1 MAKSIISLFALFC
14 ILCSC
19 ATSYKPINP
28 QKLYFNSATVG
39 DNLNYATRSNV
50 LAEAGNERYAKK
62 EIKNSVRLIAVQV
75 VNKSDRDI
83 VLRKDARF
91 YLGDKVVFPIEPE
104 QLKNQVKQPAGLYML
119 WSLLWVVVVKCEN
132 DDCTAIPIPLGVLIG
147 AGNTS
152 KASKANKALLHEL
165 EQNNILDKT
174 IHPGEA
180 VTGLI
185 GVASTGDTALRIE
198 LSK

>member
-1 MAKSIISLFALFC
+1 MSKTTISLLTIVC

-28 QKLYFNSATVG
+28 QKLYFSAATVG
-39 DNLNYATRSNV
+39 DSLNYAVRGNV

-62 EIKNSVRLIAVQV
+62 EIKNNVRLIGVQV
-75 VNKSDRDI
+75 VNKSDHDI

-104 QLKNQVKQPAGLYML
+104 QLKNQLKQPAGLYML
-119 WSLLWVVVVKCEN
+119 WSLLWVVVAKCEN
-132 DDCTAIPIPLGVLIG
+132 DDCNVIPIPLGFLIG
-147 AGNTS
+147 VGNTS

-165 EQNNILDKT
+165 EQNNILDRV

-185 GVASTGDTALRIE
+185 GVAGSGDTPLRIE

>member
-1 MAKSIISLFALFC
+1 MINRTLPIFIFACLF
-14 ILCSC
+14 CSC
-19 ATSYKPINP
+19 ATSYKSINP

-91 YLGDKVVFPIEPE
+91 FLGDKVVFPIEPE
-104 QLKNQVKQPAGLYML
+104 QLKNQLKQPAGLYML
-119 WSLLWVVVVKCEN
+119 WSLLWVVVAKCEN
-132 DDCTAIPIPLGVLIG
+132 DDCNVIPIPLGFLIG
-147 AGNTS
+147 VGNTS
-152 KASKANKALLHEL
+152 KASKANKALLSEL
-165 EQNNILDKT
+165 EQNNILDRT

-185 GVASTGDTALRIE
+185 GVASSGDTALRIE